1 MVSKNDI
8 YDVNVSSY
16 GSEGEG
22 ICKIDGYT
30 IFVPGAAAGDLARIK
45 VVKALKNYGYG
56 KLIKVI
62 SPSADRCVPACPV
75 AGMCGGC
82 SIMHLDY
89 DAQLRYKQQKV
100 LDSMKRIG
108 GINVAVDETVASPL
122 QAEYRNKVSLPVST
136 ENEKIAVG
144 FYALGSHRVVESDCC
159 ILQMP
164 FCKEIE
170 NTVISYME
178 NNGVSP
184 YSEETCKGSIRH
196 IFIRNGFHSGEIM
209 VVIVSARKELPNE
222 KELASAL
229 AANINVKSVIINY
242 NPKKTNVILGN
253 HSRLL
258 YGRDFIYDSISGLN
272 FKINHRSFYQINT
285 PVTELLYNKVLELMG
300 DCTEKTV
307 FDIYCGIG
315 TISLFAASLAK
326 KVIGVEF
333 IPEAV
338 DNARENAKDNNIG
351 NAEFYAGDA
360 AEVIKKL
367 YEDGFS
373 ADIVILDPPRKGCID
388 ILDTVVNINPE
399 KIIYVSC
406 NPATLARDAKVLE
419 LNGYRIISVTPYDM
433 FPHTSH
439 VETVVLITRV
449 KE

>member
-8 YDVNVSSY
+8 YDANISSY

-22 ICKIDGYT
+22 VCKIDGYT
-30 IFVPGAAAGDLARIK
+30 VFVPGAAAGDLARIK
-45 VVKALKNYGYG
+45 IVKALKNYGYG

-62 SPSADRCVPACPV
+62 SPSADRCVPVCPV
-75 AGMCGGC
+75 AGKCGGC

-100 LDSMKRIG
+100 SDSLKRIG
-108 GINVAVDETVASPL
+108 GINVTVEETVASPL
-122 QAEYRNKVSLPVST
+122 QTEYRNKVSLPVSS
-136 ENEKIAVG
+136 ENGKIAVG
-144 FYALGSHRVVESDCC
+144 FYAVGSHRVVESDNC

-170 NTVISYME
+170 KTVVSYME
-178 NNGVSP
+178 NNGISP
-184 YSEETCKGSIRH
+184 YNEETGKGSIRH

-209 VVIVSARKELPNE
+209 VVIASAKKELPNE
-222 KELASAL
+222 KELVASL
-229 AANINVKSVIINY
+229 SANKNVKSVIINY
-242 NPKKTNVILGN
+242 NPKKTNVILGIQ
-253 HSRLL
+253 SRLL

-272 FKINHRSFYQINT
+272 FKIGHRSFYQVNT

-300 DCTEKTV
+300 DCSEKTV

-315 TISLFAASLAK
+315 TISLFAASSAK
-326 KVIGVEF
+326 KVIGVEYV
-333 IPEAV
+333 PEAV
-338 DNARENAKDNNIG
+338 KNARENAKENNID
-351 NAEFYAGDA
+351 NAEFYVGDA

-367 YEDGFS
+367 YEDGIG

-388 ILDTVVNINPE
+388 ILDTVANISPE

-419 LNGYRIISVTPYDM
+419 LSGYRVISVTPYDM

-439 VETVVLITRV
+439 VETVVLMSRT
-449 KE
+449 KN